1 MSPKA
6 ISSSRVRVEERAR
19 VEGGVPMRARRI
31 GVSAAV
37 LAAAAVLMVFQPA
50 FGHHSFASEFDTTK
64 PVTVTGTITKIDW
77 TNPHTWFYVQG
88 KDDKGN
94 AASWSFEGAAP
105 SLLIRRGMSKTTLK
119 VGDAVT
125 IEGFQAKDGTNI
137 ASSTY
142 VTYADGKK
150 LRIGVVGGP
159 SDQ

>member
-1 MSPKA
+1 M
-6 ISSSRVRVEERAR
+6 RVSLVLLLAL
-19 VEGGVPMRARRI
+19 
-31 GVSAAV
+31 AV
-37 LAAAAVLMVFQPA
+37 LPTAY
-50 FGHHSFASEFDTTK
+50 GHHSFASEFDTTK

-77 TNPHTWFYVQG
+77 TNPHTWFYVDG
-88 KDDKGN
+88 KDEKGN
-94 AASWSFEGAAP
+94 AAKWSFEGAAP
-105 SLLIRRGMSKTTLK
+105 SLLIRRGIAKTTLK

-142 VTYADGKK
+142 VTYGEGKK

>member
-1 MSPKA
+1 MLPRV
-6 ISSSRVRVEERAR
+6 ISNSVRRKLRSIGEGISINAERA
-19 VEGGVPMRARRI
+19 GASI
-31 GVSAAV
+31 AV
-37 LAAAAVLMVFQPA
+37 LVAAALMVLQPA

-64 PVTVTGTITKIDW
+64 PVSVTGTITKIDW
-77 TNPHTWFYVQG
+77 TNPHTWFYVEG
-88 KDDKGN
+88 KDEKGDVVT
-94 AASWSFEGAAP
+94 WSFEGAAP
-105 SLLIRRGMSKTTLK
+105 SLLIRRGITKTTLK
-119 VGDAVT
+119 VGDAIT